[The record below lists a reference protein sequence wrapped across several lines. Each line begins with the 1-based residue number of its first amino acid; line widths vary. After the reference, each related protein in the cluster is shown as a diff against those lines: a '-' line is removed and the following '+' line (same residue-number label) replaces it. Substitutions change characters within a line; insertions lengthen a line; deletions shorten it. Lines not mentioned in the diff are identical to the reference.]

1 MCRRL
6 RRGGWRGSGAGSG
19 TAGRREARVCRRTR
33 SRRGRMCRR
42 GRRRR
47 TGRRRRRGRR
57 GLVAV
62 QIRVQVVCLVGHGSD
77 TERERAKILVIRRMS
92 SASYAS
98 ASGARRVLTGA
109 EAYAFAVH
117 AAFVAYA
124 RDVHFGAPAPAPA
137 RRSSENAQRTLGA
150 LAERMRD
157 AGSSRT
163 RFPEKTLRRLSDC
176 MQRVAMGRDPVHTQ
190 PGLRRTCGA
199 FFGTLND
206 PATVRRLRE
215 SRRIEEII
223 MLFAS
228 TASAL
233 LHKAHASDAERRAE
247 LDAQLAALLGMLQ
260 ECVRG
265 LGASRELVETLE
277 EYAAPAASPAPPPPP
292 PPRAADFPLVRA
304 AAGAF
309 GVDDAQ
315 LQRDTGA
322 LDPLG
327 ALAAAAA
334 DCRRQL
340 AQIAAGVPPA
350 DEFASADAYAA
361 WRAAELGAL
370 TAQLA
375 DLCRRAPQLVHTPRD
390 APPTRLPACAP
401 ACFRLVV
408 EQCVDADLARTPGG
422 GAGGGEAGVLSGVH
436 AALLDECAAQW
447 RVSPAAAAAAHLHV
461 IRARFD
467 RAQVPLAC
475 LADAVHRAARA
486 DAPCTR
492 SDAALL
498 TSTLGGA
505 LDALCRALYPHCER
519 ILDADPALVRSLVH
533 AADACAALLAP
544 DALAPRAAVLTDALR
559 TGATH
564 AYAAHAAAAA
574 SAPAALDVL
583 TALLDWVDA
592 HAARLAAAYPPTP
605 ALAPAA
611 TVVDTLAALL
621 AHDTAAMQRA
631 LHAECVHATD
641 AAVLGDA
648 LALLPRVRAL
658 AERAPGA
665 LDPGAL
671 FAPIVR
677 HWLALAETRAEEW
690 VRAAI
695 RADSFAPDATHVY
708 SSSVRDLHDALHQPA
723 QALGALAWPAGAERT
738 GFYTRLARMAA
749 HVVGTYAR
757 ALEALFMAEL
767 VPREPSAPPPSE
779 GRAWVERA
787 RATLGDRRAGPSA
800 PPPPVHVAPASC
812 IKLNDIEGARIVLD
826 ALYHELDADAVAA
839 AAPPARAS
847 DGTPQ
852 FAFAVKLV
860 QAELALGAV
869 PAADT
874 FVTLSD
880 VRGSR
885 LAKTRTIVDSPTP
898 RWDEVFDLG
907 TDEPMWLS
915 ATVWVRDRAAPLLLG
930 RAPLLLDPALF
941 GDTATHE
948 TWLEL
953 SNGAGRLHVR
963 LSMESVHDDIL
974 FYFGRA
980 FRALKRVESDMV
992 RVLID
997 RMAAYMREILSRAT
1011 LRTLVRGRL
1020 NIDRALGNVRALYA
1034 SAIERANGTA
1044 ALIPP
1049 VETRGG
1055 GGGAALSDLEIEEA
1069 IAPLLDYFEDTL
1081 GTLKASLSEHEAQ
1094 LVLVRIWK
1102 EVLHTLEALLV
1113 PPLAAT
1119 PSDMPQL
1126 SDKEVDIVFKWLS
1139 FLRTYFN
1146 AYDPETGIAHGIPLD
1161 VLQGPKY
1168 RELLSYLLLHD
1179 QSTDA
1184 LMIEC
1189 VRGFQA
1195 RLASAPE
1202 QRRSKSVLEQRS
1214 LGTIRAHKRAKAED
1228 GEPALTH
1235 MAMKILRM
1243 RPGTADFLAQQLI
1256 SMDSLKQALAS
1267 GPGGLRR
1274 VSRRLEH

>member
-1 MCRRL
+1 
-6 RRGGWRGSGAGSG
+6 
-19 TAGRREARVCRRTR
+19 
-33 SRRGRMCRR
+33 
-42 GRRRR
+42 
-47 TGRRRRRGRR
+47 
-57 GLVAV
+57 
-62 QIRVQVVCLVGHGSD
+62 
-77 TERERAKILVIRRMS
+77 MS

-98 ASGARRVLTGA
+98 ASGARRVLTDA
-109 EAYAFAVH
+109 EAYVYAAH
-117 AAFVAYA
+117 AAYVAYA
-124 RDVHFGAPAPAPA
+124 RDALAGAPTGAAAPA
-137 RRSSENAQRTLGA
+137 RRSSDSAQRTLGT

-163 RFPEKTLRRLSDC
+163 RFPDKMLRRLSDC
-176 MQRVAMGRDPVHTQ
+176 MQRVAMGRDPVHMQ

-233 LHKAHASDAERRAE
+233 LHKAHAGDAERRAE
-247 LDAQLAALLGMLQ
+247 LDMQLAALLSMLQ

-265 LGASRELVETLE
+265 LGASRELVDTLD
-277 EYAAPAASPAPPPPP
+277 EYARPAAQAAAAAEPAPPPP
-292 PPRAADFPLVRA
+292 AAEFPLVRA
-304 AAGAF
+304 AADAF
-309 GVDDAQ
+309 GIDDAQ
-315 LQRDTGA
+315 LQRDVGA
-322 LDPLG
+322 RDPLG
-327 ALAAAAA
+327 ALAGAAA
-334 DCRRQL
+334 DCRRQM
-340 AQIAAGVPPA
+340 AQISAGSPPP
-350 DEFASADAYAA
+350 DEFASPDAYAA
-361 WRAAELGAL
+361 WRAAELSTLAD
-370 TAQLA
+370 QLA
-375 DLCRRAPQLVHTPRD
+375 DLCRRAPQLLHMPGD
-390 APPTRLPACAP
+390 APARLPACAP
-401 ACFRLVV
+401 ACFRLVL
-408 EQCVDADLARTPGG
+408 EQCVDTDLARHAPP
-422 GAGGGEAGVLSGVH
+422 APGVLSH
-436 AALLDECAAQW
+436 AHTALLDECAAQW
-447 RVSPAAAAAAHLHV
+447 RVSAAAAAAAHLHV

-475 LADAVHRAARA
+475 LADAVHRAACA

-492 SDAALL
+492 SDTALL
-498 TSTLGGA
+498 ARALAGAVDTL
-505 LDALCRALYPHCER
+505 LRALYPLCEH
-519 ILDADPALVRSLVH
+519 ILDADPAHVRPLLALVH
-533 AADACAALLAP
+533 AAERTALLEP
-544 DALAPRAAVLTDALR
+544 DALAPRLAVLTDALR

-564 AYAAHAAAAA
+564 AYAAQAAAAA

-583 TALLDWVDA
+583 TTLLDWVDA
-592 HAARLAAAYPPTP
+592 HAARLAAAYPPPTRT
-605 ALAPAA
+605 LAPAA
-611 TVVDTLAALL
+611 TVADTHAALL
-621 AHDTAAMQRA
+621 AHDIASMQRA

-658 AERAPGA
+658 AARAPGA
-665 LDPGAL
+665 LDPGAV

-690 VRAAI
+690 VRGAI
-695 RADSFAPDATHVY
+695 RADTFAPDATHVY
-708 SSSVRDLHDALHQPA
+708 SSSVRDLHDALQQPA
-723 QALGALAWPAGAERT
+723 QVLAALAWPADAERT
-738 GFYTRLARMAA
+738 GFYTRFARMAA
-749 HVVGTYAR
+749 HVVGMYSR
-757 ALEALFMAEL
+757 VLETLFMDEL
-767 VPREPSAPPPSE
+767 VPREPSAPPE

-787 RATLGDRRAGPSA
+787 RATLGDRRTEA
-800 PPPPVHVAPASC
+800 PPPVHVAPASC
-812 IKLNDIEGARIVLD
+812 IKLNDIEGARLVLD
-826 ALYHELDADAVAA
+826 ALYHALDADAVAA
-839 AAPPARAS
+839 AMPAPRAC
-847 DGTPQ
+847 GGLLPQ

-885 LAKTRTIVDSPTP
+885 LAKTRTIIDSHTP

-915 ATVWVRDRAAPLLLG
+915 ATVWARDRAAPLLLG

-941 GDTATHE
+941 GDTAAHE

-980 FRALKRVESDMV
+980 FRTLKRVESDMV

-1011 LRTLVRGRL
+1011 LRTLVKGRR

-1034 SAIERANGTA
+1034 SALERANGTA

-1049 VETRGG
+1049 VEPRRRD
-1055 GGGAALSDLEIEEA
+1055 AALSDLEIEEA

-1081 GTLKASLSEHEAQ
+1081 GTLKASLSENEAQ

-1119 PSDMPQL
+1119 PSDMRQL

-1146 AYDPETGIAHGIPLD
+1146 AYDPESGIAHGIPLD

-1202 QRRSKSVLEQRS
+1202 QRRNKSVLEQRS

-1256 SMDSLKQALAS
+1256 SMDSLKQALATG
-1267 GPGGLRR
+1267 GPGLRR
-1274 VSRRLEH
+1274 ESRRLAH